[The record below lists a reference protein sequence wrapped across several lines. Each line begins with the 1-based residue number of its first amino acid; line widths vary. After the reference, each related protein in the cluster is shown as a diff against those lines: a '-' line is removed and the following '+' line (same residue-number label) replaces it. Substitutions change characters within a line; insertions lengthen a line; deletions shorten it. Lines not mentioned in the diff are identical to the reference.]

1 MNFLATWWPWL
12 AIAAISGGVNIF
24 VTIDELFK
32 ECRRLPF
39 FQPHRS
45 TGFWLWVA
53 FQFTI
58 PAALAWFLLDLTPQ
72 PPITLAL
79 AGRALGFGLGF
90 VVVLNSRTDIA
101 ALLTV
106 DIKKFYTL
114 LVQYAKIQIADQ
126 HTGKTTAFWVA
137 VKDELKQ
144 QLDQFPNGFEYLK
157 DYLDHDVA
165 LTPDEKEQYQKDIE
179 LVEGKA
185 SEEQVKAAW
194 SLLEKVRRRDLPAA
208 LRRFGCSETLV
219 QQYFPKAAPSRT
231 LPAPPA
237 KRPSLA

>member
-1 MNFLATWWPWL
+1 VNFLATWWPWL
-12 AIAAISGGVNIF
+12 AIAAISGGVNIL
-24 VTIDELFK
+24 VAIDELFK

-39 FQPHRS
+39 FQPYRS

-53 FQFTI
+53 FQFSI
-58 PAALAWFLLDLTPQ
+58 PAILAWFLLGLTPQ

-101 ALLTV
+101 ALPTV

-114 LVQYAKIQIADQ
+114 LVQYAKTQIADQ
-126 HTGKTTAFWVA
+126 HTGKTTAFRGA
-137 VKDELKQ
+137 VKAELKQ
-144 QLDQFPNGFEYLK
+144 QLGQFPNGFEYLK
-157 DYLDHDVA
+157 DYFDIDIA
-165 LTPDEKEQYQKDIE
+165 LTPDEKKQYQTEIA
-179 LVEGKA
+179 LVEAKA
-185 SEEQVKAAW
+185 TPEEQVKAAW

-231 LPAPPA
+231 LPAPP
-237 KRPSLA
+237 S